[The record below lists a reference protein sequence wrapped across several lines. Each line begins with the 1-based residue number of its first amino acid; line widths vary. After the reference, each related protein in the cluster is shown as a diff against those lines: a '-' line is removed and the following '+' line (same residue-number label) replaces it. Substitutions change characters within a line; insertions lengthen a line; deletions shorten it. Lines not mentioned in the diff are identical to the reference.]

1 MFSSSRYFSLA
12 NDFDL
17 TSIQVAASCPL
28 FVAENLSL
36 KGFCLNFKLTSI
48 WYLILSVR
56 LWGCQVLSRIQ
67 GQTTHR
73 AACPSCLRKNAQ
85 EIAVT
90 KRDLHKEQEVFYLS
104 DNLEHSLWLV
114 NGGVKITT
122 IYFRKVKQQSLLLL
136 NAGLLFVLASRLVG
150 NRRLV
155 QIINRQKPK
164 LSTEF

>member
-1 MFSSSRYFSLA
+1 M
-12 NDFDL
+12 
-17 TSIQVAASCPL
+17 
-28 FVAENLSL
+28 
-36 KGFCLNFKLTSI
+36 
-48 WYLILSVR
+48 
-56 LWGCQVLSRIQ
+56 
-67 GQTTHR
+67 HR

-114 NGGVKITT
+114 NWGVKITT

-136 NAGLLFVLASRLVG
+136 NAGLLFILASRLVG

-155 QIINRQKPK
+155 QIMDRQKPK